1 MGIDNTRQRRGP
13 VRVLAAV
20 ILAILVS
27 ASAYALDRFAQITID
42 NTAGGVSL
50 PATLIDPA
58 NAPQATLAT
67 CRARTAEISITYD
80 GTAPTT
86 TVGQLLEPG
95 DWFTLSGHNRLFLFR
110 AIRTGATSGQLDCTA
125 TP

>member
-1 MGIDNTRQRRGP
+1 MRHRS
-13 VRVLAAV
+13 
-20 ILAILVS
+20 ILGLLLVCALVS
-27 ASAYALDRFAQITID
+27 ASAYAADRFAQVTID

-50 PATLIDPA
+50 PATLIDPTG
-58 NAPQATLAT
+58 APQASQAT
-67 CRARTAEISITYD
+67 CRVRTAEISIAYD

-95 DWFTLSGHNRLFLFR
+95 DWFTLTGHNRLFLFR